1 MSEEVAL
8 VDTKKMERMIHDA
21 LRGIEEVPGE
31 DEEHRRVRR
40 AIKKDVDEIVAK
52 GGIVD
57 IPFEIPDITED

>member
-1 MSEEVAL
+1 MVQAREME
-8 VDTKKMERMIHDA
+8 KMIQDA
-21 LRGIEEVPGE
+21 LRGIKEVPGE

-57 IPFEIPDITED
+57 IPFETPDITED